1 MPMPQRLL
9 IHGTSCRTGNRPL
22 LYREPPPVISLNS
35 AVKQKENLQVGDDMK
50 GRFFDI
56 FNIAA
61 TAVLILA
68 GVLDVVKGQEI
79 FDYVY
84 FAVILVVAVYTI
96 WRIVKEKSKK
106 WYHILFVFLLIFV
119 TGLAGCTAF
128 HPQVLERHSG
138 LCSAIKY
145 ATYVAYLVIFLYTDR
160 QDEDRQQGD
169 GGVV

>member
-1 MPMPQRLL
+1 M
-9 IHGTSCRTGNRPL
+9 
-22 LYREPPPVISLNS
+22 NS

-50 GRFFDI
+50 GRFFYI

-68 GVLDVVKGQEI
+68 GVLDVVKELEI

-145 ATYVAYLVIFLYTDR
+145 ATYVAYLVIFLFTDR